1 MSLILHEESL
11 TASEY
16 SLLNDVK
23 SNGKEKQPTTMKNT
37 KYDSKCTHT
46 LSNAWLK
53 YFPLK

>member
-1 MSLILHEESL
+1 MSIP
-11 TASEY
+11 
-16 SLLNDVK
+16 LLNDVK